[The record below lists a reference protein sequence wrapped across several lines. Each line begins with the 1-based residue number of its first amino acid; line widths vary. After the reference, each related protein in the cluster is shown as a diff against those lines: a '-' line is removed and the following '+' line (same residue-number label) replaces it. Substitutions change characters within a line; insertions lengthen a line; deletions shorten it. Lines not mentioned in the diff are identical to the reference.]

1 VANPASKKVAVVGA
15 GWAGCAAA
23 VEATRLG
30 HPVTLFEASHHAGGR
45 ARRLEGSGHDS
56 HLDNGQHILIGAYT
70 ETLALMRRIGV
81 DVEAAFVRTPLQL
94 AAPDGWG
101 LQWPESSWW
110 PCPPSLAAALAML
123 GNSEWTMGERLS
135 LLRTALGWQLKGF
148 ACPEDWSVAHLC
160 RALPPAVMRDMI
172 EPLCVSAL
180 NTPAERA
187 SASVLLRVLHD
198 ALFAVKGGSDLL
210 IPHQDLS
217 ALLPEPALAWLQAQG
232 AQVRLDERV
241 TQLAASPNG
250 WQINDSETYDA
261 VVLALPHKAAAQLV
275 RSLNNPAT
283 QTWLARADALQD
295 EAIATVYVRT
305 DSPRGRATLPR
316 PMLRLRGEPVQFVFD
331 RGQLGNTPGTFA
343 LVASAPDLHSPH
355 TRWPDNKALT
365 QAALAQAQAELAP
378 LGIGQLIHLQTVV
391 EKRATYASTPGLHKP
406 AMQVLA
412 THTNLL
418 ACGDYV
424 EGPYPATLE
433 AAVRSGLA
441 AASAL

>member
-1 VANPASKKVAVVGA
+1 
-15 GWAGCAAA
+15 
-23 VEATRLG
+23 
-30 HPVTLFEASHHAGGR
+30 
-45 ARRLEGSGHDS
+45 
-56 HLDNGQHILIGAYT
+56 
-70 ETLALMRRIGV
+70 
-81 DVEAAFVRTPLQL
+81 
-94 AAPDGWG
+94 
-101 LQWPESSWW
+101 
-110 PCPPSLAAALAML
+110 AAALAML
-123 GNSEWTMGERLS
+123 GNGEWSLAERLA

-180 NTPAERA
+180 NTPADRA

-210 IPHQDLS
+210 IPRQDLS
-217 ALLPEPALAWLQAQG
+217 ALLPEPALAWLQAHG
-232 AQVRLDERV
+232 AQVRLGERV
-241 TQLAASPNG
+241 TQLAASPHG
-250 WQINDSETYDA
+250 WRVKDNEAYDA

-275 RSLNNPAT
+275 RGLKVPET
-283 QTWLARADALQD
+283 QAWLTHADALQD
-295 EAIATVYVRT
+295 EAIATVYVRADT
-305 DSPRGRATLPR
+305 PQGRATLPR

-331 RGQLGNTPGTFA
+331 RSQLGNTPGTFA

-355 TRWPDNKALT
+355 TRWPDNEALT

-378 LGIGQLIHLQTVV
+378 LGIDRLTHLQTVV
-391 EKRATYASTPGLHKP
+391 EKRATYACTPGLQKP
-406 AMQVLA
+406 GLRVTEASPG
-412 THTNLL
+412 LL